1 MYVYVKYKNY
11 NYTYIYIC
19 NLHMEKNEI
28 KWITELWI
36 TELYL
41 TVVLHVPI
49 PQTTSTWLLSVDSK
63 AVK

>member
-28 KWITELWI
+28 KWIK
-36 TELYL
+36 ELYL
-41 TVVLHVPI
+41 TFVLGVPI
-49 PQTTSTWLLSVDSK
+49 PQSTSTWVLSIDSK